1 MVVPLLLALYASY
14 PPAGVVV
21 ERVRVVKQEADTAE
35 EAAEQ
40 GVEVGEE
47 YVVRQETVKKR
58 WLPLA
63 AGPKDTEVRRLE
75 RLEDG
80 AWVEEHITRVR
91 GQIKLG
97 LDLAGGTELLYRLNP
112 QEGQRLEEGA
122 GQVIDILKKRID
134 PGNVKE
140 YRIQAAG
147 TDRVLIQVPRATTA
161 EVEQLKNR
169 LQTMGKLEFKIAVPR
184 RSGKQRFEE
193 MYAQAQAGEVPPE
206 YVRMWVDGDRSVPFA
221 LIKKGEAA
229 ITGERLANVYPTVDE
244 NGAPAVGFEFDA
256 VGARRFA
263 HITESNLG
271 WSLAIIL
278 DGVLKSAPV
287 IETRI
292 AGAGIIRGRF
302 SQQDVSDMVN
312 VLRAGSLPMDITLLQ
327 ESTVGPK
334 LGRDSIRRGLLALA
348 VAGLL
353 VVGFIG
359 FYYMGCGLVADGA
372 LLMNLV
378 LLIGILSLL
387 GAALTLPG
395 MAGILLTVGMA
406 VDANVLIFERIREES
421 DSGKGVRIALRNGYD
436 RAFTTIVD
444 ANVTTL
450 LTAVILY
457 LVGTGPVRGF
467 AVTLSF
473 GILLSM
479 FTALVV
485 TRLAFE
491 TFIEKGWMER
501 FRMLSLV
508 GTPSIEFARIR
519 KPAYFISAV
528 VVAGGLVAFFTRGP
542 ALYDID
548 FTGGVLVNVSL
559 AEPTPV
565 SDVRSRLAAAGY
577 PDAEVQAFRAA
588 GAGQGAPTDFSIRL
602 KGAGRNKVKDNIL
615 PPVKARLEAAG
626 LIAEGKEKKRIDV
639 ARDGRSLELALDA
652 PAEEMGIR
660 HAIGGEN
667 AFALEQISNVVPTDE
682 EVLSRELTVYVGDVR
697 TAAGRGEV
705 WRRAILALG
714 WAGLEG
720 EDYEVTECRWNEA
733 RNALVFALD
742 KPIRPE
748 LLAVELA
755 RRQFAQVEVAPAG
768 AAEWAPAE
776 QFLIRAEADL
786 LEQFQR
792 ELPAGAELRGVP
804 TVQIEG
810 DALTA
815 TLTKEYSEQDIR
827 VRFEREDLEEA
838 RIVLLGAQSARWRLE
853 LSQEPVRDTMRS
865 LFADVAPR
873 AGGVR
878 FETMSEGDGQR
889 IVEMQLENPMP
900 FGDVRNYIE
909 TADVGVSGD
918 ALIVDFD
925 DYEVGTVVSQL
936 RLTVP
941 ADDADAV
948 LSRMEDAFGR
958 PEPVQKVIS
967 IGAEVA
973 QELQGRAL
981 MAVLFASVIIVLY
994 VAARF
999 HAFRFGVAAV
1009 IALLH
1014 DVLITAGL
1022 VALADWLGVFGEVK
1036 INLAMLAAFLTIL
1049 GYSLN
1054 DTIVV
1059 FDRIRENMG
1068 ILGRNRV
1075 SGDLI
1080 DMSINQTLS
1089 RTVLTSMTTLMVV
1102 VVLAV
1107 VGGPVLRGLALTLI
1121 FGVLVGTYSS
1131 MFIASPVLLDWEAL
1145 LRAFRGF
1152 FRVVSLP
1159 FRLPFKVLSL
1169 AFGTR

>member
-1 MVVPLLLALYASY
+1 M
-14 PPAGVVV
+14 
-21 ERVRVVKQEADTAE
+21 R
-35 EAAEQ
+35 
-40 GVEVGEE
+40 
-47 YVVRQETVKKR
+47 
-58 WLPLA
+58 
-63 AGPKDTEVRRLE
+63 
-75 RLEDG
+75 
-80 AWVEEHITRVR
+80 
-91 GQIKLG
+91 
-97 LDLAGGTELLYRLNP
+97 
-112 QEGQRLEEGA
+112 
-122 GQVIDILKKRID
+122 
-134 PGNVKE
+134 
-140 YRIQAAG
+140 
-147 TDRVLIQVPRATTA
+147 
-161 EVEQLKNR
+161 
-169 LQTMGKLEFKIAVPR
+169 
-184 RSGKQRFEE
+184 
-193 MYAQAQAGEVPPE
+193 
-206 YVRMWVDGDRSVPFA
+206 
-221 LIKKGEAA
+221 KGEAA

-244 NGAPAVGFEFDA
+244 RGAPAVGFEFDA
-256 VGARRFA
+256 VGTRRFA

-287 IETRI
+287 IESRI
-292 AGAGIIRGRF
+292 AGAGIIRGDF
-302 SQQDVSDMVN
+302 TQQDVNDMVN

-359 FYYMGCGLVADGA
+359 LYYMGCGLVADGA

-378 LLIGILSLL
+378 LLIGILSML

-421 DSGKGVRIALRNGYD
+421 ESGKGVRIALRNGYD

-479 FTALVV
+479 FTALLV

-491 TFIEKGWMER
+491 TFIEKGWMAR
-501 FRMLSLV
+501 FRMRNLV

-519 KPAYFISAV
+519 KLAYLVSAV
-528 VVAGGLVAFFTRGP
+528 VVVAGLVAFFTRGP
-542 ALYDID
+542 VLYDID

-565 SDVRSRLAAAGY
+565 SEVRSRLADAGY
-577 PDAEVQAFRAA
+577 PDAEVQAFGAPAA
-588 GAGQGAPTDFSIRL
+588 GRGAPTDFSIRL
-602 KGAGRNKVKDNIL
+602 KGAGRQKVEETIL
-615 PPVKARLEAAG
+615 SPVKARLQAAG
-626 LIAEGKEKKRIDV
+626 LAAEGDKKKSLEV
-639 ARDGRSLELALDA
+639 ARDGRSLQLTLAE
-652 PAEEMGIR
+652 PADEMAVR
-660 HAIGGEN
+660 RAIGGDEP
-667 AFALEQISNVVPTDE
+667 FVLEQISNVVPADK
-682 EVLSRELTVYVGDVR
+682 EVVARDMAVYLGDVR
-697 TAAGRGEV
+697 TLAERGEV

-720 EDYEVTECRWNEA
+720 EDYQVTECRWDEA
-733 RNALVFALD
+733 KDAVVFALD

-748 LLAVELA
+748 LLAVELS
-755 RRQFAQVEVAPAG
+755 RRQFADVQVAPAEG
-768 AAEWAPAE
+768 TEPVPAA

-786 LEQFQR
+786 LEQFRR

-804 TVQIEG
+804 TIQIEG
-810 DALTA
+810 DTLTA
-815 TLTKEYSEQDIR
+815 RLTGEYSEQDIR
-827 VRFEREDLEEA
+827 IRFDREQLEEA
-838 RIVLLGAQSARWRLE
+838 RIVPLGVKSAGWRLE
-853 LSQEPVRDTMRS
+853 LSQEPVRETMR
-865 LFADVAPR
+865 LVFADVAPH

-878 FETMSEGDGQR
+878 YETVTEGEDR
-889 IVEMQLENPMP
+889 RVVEMQLERPMA

-909 TADVGVSGD
+909 SADAGLSGD

-925 DYEVGTVVSQL
+925 DYEVGTVVSRL
-936 RLTVP
+936 RLALP
-941 ADDADAV
+941 AGDAEAV
-948 LSRMEDAFGR
+948 LSRIQNAFGR
-958 PEPVQKVIS
+958 PEPVQKVVS

-973 QELQGRAL
+973 KELQGRAL

-1022 VALADWLGVFGEVK
+1022 VALSDWLGVFGEVK

-1102 VVLAV
+1102 VVLAL

-1145 LRAFRGF
+1145 VRAFRGL

-1159 FRLPFKVLSL
+1159 IRLPFKALSL